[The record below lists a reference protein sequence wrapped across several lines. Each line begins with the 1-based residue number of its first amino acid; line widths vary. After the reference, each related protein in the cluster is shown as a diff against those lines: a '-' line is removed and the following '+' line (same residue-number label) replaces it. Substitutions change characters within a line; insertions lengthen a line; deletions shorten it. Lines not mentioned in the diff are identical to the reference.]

1 MTSRVRNKIAL
12 LAFSSL
18 VAFFMME
25 FAIRRFLPHYDP
37 RRQILFTTMPE
48 YDDAA
53 IGPPGDT
60 IRVRTPKG
68 DYDLT
73 IPFNARGFRDDLD
86 FRESTATDWFAVGD
100 SFTFGWGIPSGGRFS
115 DQLASLL
122 GIRFFNIAIPGD
134 VVQYAGT
141 VRYARERGA
150 TISNAVVGVCMNND
164 PKNYNTAE
172 KVQPMLYGDRKPW
185 KAHLRAWLQTHSA
198 VYLACSFELQRIP
211 ALRRFFER
219 VGIARDINQLTLQ
232 NLYDEDVLNSS
243 VERAARLAELIN
255 PKSTWLVLIPSLALW
270 VGENQETERRIHD
283 TLAERLRAR
292 GLRVIDLKPAF
303 DAEPNPR
310 RYYFETDAHWNL
322 DGQAFA
328 ARLIADASRPALAS
342 HDTP

>member
-1 MTSRVRNKIAL
+1 MISHALKTLAL
-12 LAFSSL
+12 LPFSSL
-18 VAFFMME
+18 LAFFMME

-53 IGPPGDT
+53 IGPPGAS

-68 DYDLT
+68 DYDLS
-73 IPFNARGFRDDLD
+73 IPVNAHGFRDERD
-86 FRESTATDWFAVGD
+86 FRESTASDWFAVGD

-115 DQLASLL
+115 DQLESLL
-122 GIRFFNIAIPGD
+122 GIRVFNIAIPGD
-134 VVQYAGT
+134 FAQYAGT
-141 VRYARERGA
+141 VRYARDRGA

-164 PKNYNTAE
+164 LKNYDTAE
-172 KVQPMLYGDRKPW
+172 KVQPMIYGDRKPW

-198 VYLACSFELQRIP
+198 VYLACSYELQRIP

-232 NLYDEDVLNSS
+232 NIYDEDVLNSS
-243 VERAARLAELIN
+243 VERAARLAELIH
-255 PKSTWLVLIPSLALW
+255 PDRTWFILIPSLALW
-270 VGENQETERRIHD
+270 VGDNQETERRIHD
-283 TLAERLRAR
+283 TFAERLRAR

-310 RYYFETDAHWNL
+310 RYYFETDAHWNA
-322 DGQAFA
+322 DGHAFA
-328 ARLIADASRPALAS
+328 ARLIADAMRPALAS
-342 HDTP
+342 HDAP